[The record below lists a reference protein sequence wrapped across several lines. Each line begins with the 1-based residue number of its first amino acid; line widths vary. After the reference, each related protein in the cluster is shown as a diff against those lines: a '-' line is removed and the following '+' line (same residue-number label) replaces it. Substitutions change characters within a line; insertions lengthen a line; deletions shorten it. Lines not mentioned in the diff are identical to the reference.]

1 MFVVVRQTV
10 RRGDDFTMRLQ
21 FRDSDTDVPIDI
33 STWTSMNAQLRRKPD
48 DEVKTTFAITV
59 IGGGTTGLADL
70 ALTRTQTAALNGIY
84 LWDMERIASSKKLT
98 VAGGEINFT
107 SDETRV

>member
-21 FRDSDTDVPIDI
+21 FTESDMATPIDI

-48 DEVKTTFAITV
+48 DVVKTTFDITV
-59 IGGGTTGLADL
+59 IGGGTTGYADFT
-70 ALTRTQTAALNGIY
+70 LTREQTAVLNGIY
-84 LWDMERIASSKKLT
+84 LWDVERIDSSKKLT
-98 VAGGEINFT
+98 VAGGEMNFT